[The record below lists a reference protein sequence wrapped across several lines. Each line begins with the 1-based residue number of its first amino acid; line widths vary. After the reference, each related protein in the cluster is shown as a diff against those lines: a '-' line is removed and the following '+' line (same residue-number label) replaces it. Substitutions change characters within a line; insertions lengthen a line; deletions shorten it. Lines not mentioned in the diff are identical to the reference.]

1 MKILSRRQIDP
12 ILTSLDLLPVI
23 EKGFQAYSEGRAI
36 VPPIGELLMDRGE
49 VHIKYGC
56 LKDEDY
62 YVIKI
67 ASGFY
72 EAPESKQMIPNG
84 MMLLF
89 SQQSG
94 EPLCALLDEGHLTN
108 IRTAVAGSVVARYL
122 APKEVK
128 RIGIVGAG
136 TQARLQ
142 LSYLRKVVDCTRVLV
157 WGYNEEENDSYRRDM
172 EKEGYLVE
180 VTNDPGRIQDQCR
193 LIVTTT
199 PSKIPLLEVQ
209 GLQKGTH
216 ITAVGSDTAEKQEL
230 DPAILKSADL
240 VVGDS
245 IAQCLERGEIYKAL
259 EAGQI
264 EKKDLLELGQL
275 IAGTV
280 DGRSSEDQ
288 ITVADLTG
296 VAVQDIAIASAV
308 FEAYLKLNQDD

>member
-1 MKILSRRQIDP
+1 MQILSRQQIDR
-12 ILTSLDLLPVI
+12 ILPSLDLFPDI

-36 VPPIGELLMDRGE
+36 VPPIGELLLDRGE

-56 LKDEDY
+56 LKDEAY

-67 ASGFY
+67 ASGFF
-72 EAPESKQMIPNG
+72 ETPESDHMSSNG
-84 MMLLF
+84 MMILF
-89 SQQSG
+89 SQQTG
-94 EPLCALLDEGHLTN
+94 QPLCTLLDEGLLTN

-122 APKEVK
+122 APKQVGK
-128 RIGIVGAG
+128 IGIVGAG

-142 LSYLRKVVDCTRVLV
+142 LSYLKKVVDCSRVLV
-157 WGYNEEENDSYRRDM
+157 WGSSENECESYRRDM
-172 EKEGYLVE
+172 EGEGFQVE
-180 VTNDPGRIQDQCR
+180 VTENLGEIQDQCT

-199 PSKIPLLEVQ
+199 PSKKPLLDVQ
-209 GLQKGTH
+209 RLRKGTH

-230 DPAILKSADL
+230 DPAILRSADL
-240 VVGDS
+240 VVADS
-245 IAQCLERGEIYKAL
+245 IAQCLERGEIHKAL

-275 IAGTV
+275 ISGTV
-280 DGRSSEDQ
+280 AARSSEEQ

-308 FEAYLKLNQDD
+308 FEAHLKLDPED